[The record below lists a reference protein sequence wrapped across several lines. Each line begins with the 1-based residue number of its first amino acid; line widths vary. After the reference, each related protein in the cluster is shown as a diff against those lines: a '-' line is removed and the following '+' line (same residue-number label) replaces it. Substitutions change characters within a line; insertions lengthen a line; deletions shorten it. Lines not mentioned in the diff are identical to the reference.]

1 MTSAPDSPRLQLPDR
16 YEVFNR
22 NRTIGVSTAPGGAVT
37 GLFLHENVRKGNERN
52 LVREIL
58 AVAGVASM
66 RGRLGVRERMEANAA
81 ANGTTVPPSAY
92 EVLPDAPTAEQYEQY
107 KRETLKY

>member
-1 MTSAPDSPRLQLPDR
+1 MTSPHDSTPQPQDR

-22 NRTIGVSTAPGGAVT
+22 HRTIGVSTAPGGAVN
-37 GLFLHENVRKGNERN
+37 GIYLHESVRKGNERT
-52 LVREIL
+52 LTREIL
-58 AVAGVASM
+58 AVASVASM

>member
-1 MTSAPDSPRLQLPDR
+1 MTSAPDSPQLQDR

-22 NRTIGVSTAPGGAVT
+22 NRTIGVSTAPAGAVT
-37 GLFLHENVRKGNERN
+37 GIYLHESVRKVNERT
-52 LVREIL
+52 LTREIL
-58 AVAGVASM
+58 AVASVASM

-81 ANGTTVPPSAY
+81 ANGTTVAPSVY

>member
-1 MTSAPDSPRLQLPDR
+1 MTSAPDSRPQPQDR

-22 NRTIGVSTAPGGAVT
+22 NRTIGVSTAPAGAVT
-37 GLFLHENVRKGNERN
+37 GIFLHESVRKGNERT
-52 LVREIL
+52 LTREIL
-58 AVAGVASM
+58 AVASVASM

-81 ANGTTVPPSAY
+81 ANGTTVPASAY
-92 EVLPDAPTAEQYEQY
+92 EVLPDAPTAEQYEQF